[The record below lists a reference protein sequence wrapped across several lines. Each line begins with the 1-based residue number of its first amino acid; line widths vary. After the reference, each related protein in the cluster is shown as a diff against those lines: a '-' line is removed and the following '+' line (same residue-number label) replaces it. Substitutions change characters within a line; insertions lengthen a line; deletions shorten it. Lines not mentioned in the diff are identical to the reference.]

1 MDIRSLRPAKD
12 FAINYGVKAIVY
24 GPPGKGK
31 TPIISTAPRP
41 VMLACEPGMLSMR
54 NSTVPTWPAFTADKI
69 DEFFKWLFHSN
80 ETKNFDT
87 VCVDSVS
94 QMTEIYLQKA
104 TKDNKHGLAA
114 YGQMARD
121 TFQQLEGLY
130 YLQQKHTYL
139 IAKQEIINENGI
151 AIRRPYF
158 PGKELPVKVPH
169 LYDAILHLDTHN
181 VPGAGQHIAFR
192 CIGSIDTTARNRTG
206 TLNEL
211 EPPDFG
217 ALVRKAMQ

>member
-31 TPIISTAPRP
+31 TPIISSAPRP

-69 DEFFKWLFHSN
+69 DEFFKWCFHSN

-87 VCVDSVS
+87 ICVDSVS
-94 QMTEIYLQKA
+94 QMAEIYLQKA

-114 YGQMARD
+114 YGQMA
-121 TFQQLEGLY
+121 T
-130 YLQQKHTYL
+130 
-139 IAKQEIINENGI
+139 
-151 AIRRPYF
+151 
-158 PGKELPVKVPH
+158 
-169 LYDAILHLDTHN
+169 
-181 VPGAGQHIAFR
+181 
-192 CIGSIDTTARNRTG
+192 
-206 TLNEL
+206 
-211 EPPDFG
+211 
-217 ALVRKAMQ
+217 